1 MDRLNV
7 ESTIESR
14 FRKKVQSSG
23 KVKSAY
29 LLVHSDKLNIHLNL
43 AEGKT
48 GNVDANP
55 NQPIHLA
62 SVGKLFTATIT
73 GILVDKGELAFD
85 DRISKYLDR
94 ELMDQLHV
102 YKGQDYS
109 TEIKISH
116 LLKQTSGLNDV
127 FYKLYKK
134 LLKEPQVISPREA
147 VMWGKENLKPVS
159 EPGKKHFYTDTNYY
173 LLGLIIENV
182 TGKPY
187 HEVLHEFVFNQLGM
201 KNAYMHG
208 FSQPA
213 VPSEFPAA
221 SLYIKNVDL
230 LSVEGLAQIDY
241 AGGGVI
247 APAEEYLL
255 FMKALINHQ
264 LVKKETLEQML
275 NDDIPMG
282 FPTPGFNYGYSI
294 WKFKTIPVLF
304 PEKYVCWGCVGATG
318 AFMFYHPKTESAII
332 GTFNEFSFRSKAL
345 QFMIGSVV
353 KQLVKFYNQSDKS

>member
-1 MDRLNV
+1 MDKKAV
-7 ESTIESR
+7 ESIIESR
-14 FRKKVQSSG
+14 FRKKVQRSA
-23 KVKSAY
+23 KVRNAY

-55 NQPIHLA
+55 NQPLHLA

-73 GILVDKGELAFD
+73 GILHDRGELSFD
-85 DRISKYLDR
+85 DKISKYLNS

-102 YKGQDYS
+102 YKGKDYS
-109 TEIKISH
+109 DEIKISH
-116 LLKQTSGLNDV
+116 LLKQTSGLYDV

-134 LLKEPQVISPREA
+134 LLNEPQVISPRDA
-147 VMWGKENLKPVS
+147 VLWGKQNLKPVA

-187 HEVLHEFVFNQLGM
+187 HEVLHEFIFNPLGM

-208 FSQPA
+208 FSHPA
-213 VPSEFPAA
+213 VPSVFPAA
-221 SLYIKNVDL
+221 RLYIKNVDL
-230 LSVEGLAQIDY
+230 FTVEGLAHIDY
-241 AGGGVI
+241 AGGGVV
-247 APAEEYLL
+247 APAEEFLL
-255 FMKALINHQ
+255 FMKALLNHQ
-264 LVKKETLEQML
+264 LVKKETLNRML

-294 WKFKTIPVLF
+294 WKFKTIPVLL
-304 PEKYVCWGCVGATG
+304 PEKLTCWGCVGATG
-318 AFMFYHPKTESAII
+318 AFMFYHPKTESTII
-332 GTFNEFSFRSKAL
+332 GSFNDFSFRSKAL
-345 QFMIGSVV
+345 QFMVGGVV
-353 KQLVKFYNQSDKS
+353 KTLLKFKQ

>member
-1 MDRLNV
+1 MDRKTV
-7 ESTIESR
+7 ETVIESR
-14 FRKKVQSSG
+14 FRKKAKSAS
-23 KVKSAY
+23 KVRSAY

-55 NQPIHLA
+55 NQPLHLA

-73 GILVDKGELAFD
+73 GILHDSGELAFD
-85 DRISKYLDR
+85 DKISKYLDR
-94 ELMDQLHV
+94 ELMDKLNV
-102 YKGQDYS
+102 YKGKDYS
-109 TEIKISH
+109 DEIKISH

-127 FYKLYKK
+127 FYKLYEK
-134 LLKEPQVISPREA
+134 LIKEPQIISPREA
-147 VMWGKENLKPVS
+147 VLWGKENLKPVA

-182 TGKPY
+182 TGKPF
-187 HEVLHEFVFNQLGM
+187 HEVLHEFIFQPLGM

-208 FSQPA
+208 FSQPV
-213 VPSEFPAA
+213 VPSAFPVARL
-221 SLYIKNVDL
+221 SIKNVDL

-241 AGGGVI
+241 SGGGVV

-255 FMKALINHQ
+255 FMKALLNHR
-264 LVKKETLEQML
+264 LVKKETLQQML

-294 WKFKTIPVLF
+294 WKFKTIPVLL

-318 AFMFYHPKTESAII
+318 AFMFYHPKTESVII

-353 KQLVKFYNQSDKS
+353 KQLVKFDNQNEKS

>member
-1 MDRLNV
+1 MMDKATV

-48 GNVDANP
+48 GNVDAHP
-55 NQPIHLA
+55 KQPLHLA

-73 GILVDKGELAFD
+73 GILHDRGELAFD
-85 DRISKYLDR
+85 DRISKFLDL
-94 ELMDQLHV
+94 ELMEKLHV
-102 YKGQDYS
+102 YKGKDYS
-109 TEIKISH
+109 DEIKISH

-127 FYKLYKK
+127 FYNLYEK
-134 LLKEPQVISPREA
+134 LLKEPQVISPRDA
-147 VMWGKENLKPVS
+147 VLWGKENLKPKA
-159 EPGKKHFYTDTNYY
+159 EPGKRHFYTDTNYY
-173 LLGLIIENV
+173 LLGLIIENI

-187 HEVLHEFVFNQLGM
+187 HEVLHQFIFNPLGM

-221 SLYIKNVDL
+221 RLYIKNVDL
-230 LSVEGLAQIDY
+230 FTVEGLAQIDY
-241 AGGGVI
+241 AGGGVV
-247 APAEEYLL
+247 APAEEFLL
-255 FMKALINHQ
+255 FMKALLNHR
-264 LVKKETLEQML
+264 LVKKETLQQML

-294 WKFKTIPVLF
+294 WKFKTIPVLL
-304 PEKYVCWGCVGATG
+304 PEKLTCWGCVGATG
-318 AFMFYHPKTESAII
+318 AFMFYHPKTESIII
-332 GTFNEFSFRSKAL
+332 GSFNDFSFRSKAL
-345 QFMIGSVV
+345 QFMVGGVV
-353 KQLVKFYNQSDKS
+353 KTLLKFKQ

>member
-1 MDRLNV
+1 MDNTAV
-7 ESTIESR
+7 ELKIESR
-14 FRKKVQSSG
+14 FRKKVQTSD

-29 LLVHSDKLNIHLNL
+29 LLVHSNRLNIHLNI

-48 GNVDANP
+48 GSMDAHP
-55 NQPIHLA
+55 KQPLHLA

-73 GILVDKGELAFD
+73 GILHERGAINFN

-94 ELMDQLHV
+94 ELMDKLHV
-102 YKGQDYS
+102 YKGKDYS
-109 TEIKISH
+109 NEIKISH

-127 FYKLYKK
+127 FYLLFKK

-147 VMWGKENLKPVS
+147 VLWGKENLQPKA

-187 HEVLHEFVFNQLGM
+187 HEVLHQFIFNPLEM
-201 KNAYMHG
+201 KHAYMHG
-208 FSQPA
+208 FSQPK
-213 VPSEFPAA
+213 VSSEFPVAR
-221 SLYIKNVDL
+221 LYIKNVDL
-230 LSVEGLAQIDY
+230 LTVEGLAQIDF
-241 AGGGVI
+241 AGGGVV
-247 APAEEYLL
+247 APADEFLL
-255 FMKALINHQ
+255 FMKALVSYQ

-275 NDDIPMG
+275 TDDIPMG

-294 WKFKTIPVLF
+294 WKFKTIPVLM

-318 AFMFYHPKTESAII
+318 AFMFYHSKTESIII
-332 GTFNEFSFRSKAL
+332 GTFNDFSFRSKAL
-345 QFMIGSVV
+345 QFMVGTVV
-353 KQLVKFYNQSDKS
+353 KMLVKCNRQN

>member
-1 MDRLNV
+1 LN
-7 ESTIESR
+7 
-14 FRKKVQSSG
+14 
-23 KVKSAY
+23 
-29 LLVHSDKLNIHLNL
+29 LHLNL

-48 GNVDANP
+48 DGLDANP
-55 NQPIHLA
+55 NQPLHLA
-62 SVGKLFTATIT
+62 SVGKLFAATII
-73 GILVDKGELAFD
+73 GILHDNGKLTFD
-85 DRISKYLDR
+85 DKISKYLDR
-94 ELMDQLHV
+94 ELMDQLHL
-102 YKGQDYS
+102 YKGRDYS
-109 TEIKISH
+109 DEIKISH

-134 LLKEPQVISPREA
+134 LLKEPQVISSREA
-147 VMWGKENLKPVS
+147 VLWGKENLKPVA

-187 HEVLHEFVFNQLGM
+187 HEVLHEFIFRPLAM

-213 VPSEFPAA
+213 VPSEFPVAR
-221 SLYIKNVDL
+221 LYIKNVDL

-247 APAEEYLL
+247 ALAEEFLA
-255 FMKALINHQ
+255 FMKALLNYQ

-294 WKFKTIPVLF
+294 WKFKTIPVLL

-318 AFMFYHPKTESAII
+318 AFMFYHPKTESVII
-332 GTFNEFSFRSKAL
+332 GTFNEFSFRSKVL

-353 KQLVKFYNQSDKS
+353 KQLVKFDNQNEKS